1 MRRCYGCFELIKDE
15 LEVCPFCGYVKDA
28 PAKEAV
34 DMNPGT
40 ILAARYIIGMEL
52 GSGGFGVTYLG
63 WDSTLEIKVAIKE
76 YMPSEFSTR
85 VPGQTAISVMSGS
98 KSEQFTAGMDKFVD
112 EAKRLSKFQKEDGI
126 VKVFDCITENGTAY
140 IIMEYLEGETLRERL
155 KREKRIDEEE
165 SLKLMMPVLKSLVVV
180 HEAGIIHRD
189 ISPDNIYI
197 TKDGRVKLIDFGAAR
212 YNIAARSKSLTVII
226 KPGYSPE
233 EQYREDSE
241 MGPHND
247 VYSAAATLYKMITGE
262 TPPDALE
269 RQVKLENTKKE
280 ILVEPHKIVKNI
292 SLVTE
297 NAMLNALNIHAED
310 RTPTIKQFI
319 DDLTAEEPVKRVYG
333 KVKVIDFYRM
343 PFWLK
348 TTLTSLLIVIIG
360 LGILLAMGV
369 IDYKSLFKTEVEVPE
384 GYTIVPNIEG
394 MDIDSAIAALQ
405 AGNLDY
411 ITGGNVV
418 SDYLDANLIVY
429 QTPEAGK
436 IVSLGS
442 VVVITISRGSNDV
455 ILPVNGV
462 STVPVFLWSE
472 EADAINDFTIAGLD
486 ATVEYIYDDNVAAGQ
501 VIRVTDDNGTIL
513 NSGDEIPEGSSVI
526 LVVSL
531 GSESDGSVETE
542 PSVQTVT
549 ATPTVAA
556 RTATSTPTSAP
567 TSTPTSAPSSSN
579 STATSTPTPTVAPV
593 VNNVVDQDS
602 QENTEPSH
610 VVDETDVTVPYQESS
625 NDTDDPTYHTEVAD
639 EEPVIEESTVEPD
652 DAVDVDEEPD
662 VTEDID
668 YTPETYIA
676 DD

>member
-15 LEVCPFCGYVKDA
+15 LEVCPFCGLVKDA

-40 ILAARYIIGMEL
+40 ILATRYIVGMEL

-76 YMPSEFSTR
+76 YLPSEFSTR

-112 EAKRLSKFQKEDGI
+112 EAKRLSKFQKEPGI
-126 VKVFDCITENGTAY
+126 VKVYDCITENGTAY
-140 IIMEYLEGETLRERL
+140 IIMEYLEGETLRDKL
-155 KREKRIDEEE
+155 KREKRIGEKEA
-165 SLKLMMPVLKSLVVV
+165 LKLMMPVLKSLVVV

-189 ISPDNIYI
+189 ISPDNIFI

-247 VYSAAATLYKMITGE
+247 VYSSAAIFYKMITGE

-269 RQVKLENTKKE
+269 RQVKLENTRRD
-280 ILVEPHKIVKNI
+280 ILVEPHKVVKDI

-297 NAMLNALNIHAED
+297 NAILNALNIHAED

-319 DDLTAEEPVKRVYG
+319 ADLTAEEPVKRVYG
-333 KVKVIDFYRM
+333 KVKAIDFYRM

-384 GYTIVPNIEG
+384 GCTIVPNIEG

-405 AGNLDY
+405 ARNLDY

-455 ILPVNGV
+455 ILPVNGI

-486 ATVEYIYDDNVAAGQ
+486 TTVEYVYNDNVAAGQ
-501 VIRVTDDNGTIL
+501 VIRVTDENGTIL
-513 NSGDEIPEGSSVI
+513 NSGDEIPEGTSVI

-542 PSVQTVT
+542 PSVQTVA

-579 STATSTPTPTVAPV
+579 SAATSTPTPTVAPV
-593 VNNVVDQDS
+593 VNNVVDQDN

-610 VVDETDVTVPYQESS
+610 VVDEADVTVPYQESS
-625 NDTDDPTYHTEVAD
+625 SDTDDPTYHTEVVDD
-639 EEPVIEESTVEPD
+639 EPPIEESTVEPT
-652 DAVDVDEEPD
+652 VTENYVEPD
-662 VTEDID
+662 VTEDI
-668 YTPETYIA
+668 YYSPETYIA